1 MPAHWFETYFR
12 GVSMDLWK
20 NTITPEETLGES
32 LLIER
37 LLACPPKS
45 VLLDAPCGNGRHAI
59 ELAGRGHQ
67 MTAIDISQ
75 ALVREAKANANIIGR
90 QMDIQQ
96 ADMRQMVYESKFDGA
111 YCLGNSIGY
120 LEHGDLE
127 TFFAALSRALKPGGR
142 FLIQSGMAAESIL
155 PNFKEREW
163 HKTENAH
170 LLIENRYHPSN
181 SCLETEYT
189 VVQNGRTETRRSWH
203 WVFTAAEIQRLL
215 ERAALR
221 VIDMHSG
228 LDGKEFKL
236 GNPRL
241 FLLGDKI

>member
-1 MPAHWFETYFR
+1 
-12 GVSMDLWK
+12 MDLWR
-20 NTITPEETLGES
+20 NTVSPEETVGES
-32 LLIER
+32 LMIER

-45 VLLDAPCGNGRHAI
+45 CLLDAPCGSGSHAI

-67 MTAIDISQ
+67 VTAIDISQ
-75 ALVREAKANANIIGR
+75 TLIREAKAKANILGR
-90 QMDIQQ
+90 QLEIQQ
-96 ADMRQMVYESKFDGA
+96 ADMRQMVYEAKFDGA
-111 YCLGNSIGY
+111 YCLGSSIGY
-120 LEHGDLE
+120 LEHDDLE
-127 TFFAALSRALKPGGR
+127 LFFVALARSLKPGGR
-142 FLIQSGMAAESIL
+142 FLIQTSMAAESIL
-155 PNFKEREW
+155 PNLKEREW

-170 LLIENRYHPSN
+170 LLIENRYHTSN

-215 ERAALR
+215 ERSALR

-228 LDGKEFKL
+228 LDGKPFKL
-236 GNPRL
+236 GSPRL